1 VGAGILSSETTGEKQ
16 ANRWR
21 KGVSGNASVVNAAK
35 SGDMRAAEILL
46 RRVWQERK
54 GRPVAFD
61 FPAIETTADVTKAL
75 SAVVASIASGELTPE
90 EATAVS
96 SVIETKRK
104 AIETQELE
112 KRVVALERMAQESTK
127 S

>member
-1 VGAGILSSETTGEKQ
+1 MTAARLVLDRIAP
-16 ANRWR
+16 AR
-21 KGVSGNASVVNAAK
+21 KGCPISFSLPK
-35 SGDMRAAEILL
+35 ID
-46 RRVWQERK
+46 
-54 GRPVAFD
+54 
-61 FPAIETTADVTKAL
+61 TTADVTKAL

-112 KRVVALERMAQESTK
+112 KRVVALERIADPRSDP
-127 S
+127 